1 VAPTRPAPALPQN
14 AKLWDVGHA
23 PTIIMTQRGARRPFQ
38 RLMRSRGV
46 EVVEFDF
53 LTPEAVARYCAER
66 GWLQCLWECGGVLA
80 APAIAGGAVHRI
92 MGFVAPKLVRWAGAA
107 ACCNWGLPAATG
119 GCPLRRVAWQ

>member
-1 VAPTRPAPALPQN
+1 MNPCACHLNPAQN
-14 AKLWDVGHA
+14 AKVWDVGHA
-23 PTIIMTQRGARRPFQ
+23 PTIIMTQRGARRGFQ

-80 APAIAGGAVHRI
+80 APAVAGGAVHKV
-92 MGFVAPKLVRWAGAA
+92 MAFVAPKLVSGEK
-107 ACCNWGLPAATG
+107 ACSNFYG
-119 GCPLRRVAWQ
+119 GTSLGQ